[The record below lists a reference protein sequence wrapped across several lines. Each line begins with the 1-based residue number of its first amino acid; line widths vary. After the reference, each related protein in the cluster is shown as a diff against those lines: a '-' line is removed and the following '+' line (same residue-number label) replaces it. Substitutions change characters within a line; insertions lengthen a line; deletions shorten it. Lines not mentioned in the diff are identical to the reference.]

1 MDNIT
6 HSLVGYA
13 VAKTAKHLKVKGL
26 SDKLNDPKVSLF
38 FIFISILAANFPDLD
53 LIYSLYDS
61 SKLGYLVHHR
71 GHTHTFLLALPQAV
85 IALVFSALVF
95 RIKDKILWLWG
106 FIFILVNII
115 LHISLDA
122 LNIYGVHPFF
132 PWDNQW
138 YYGDSVFI
146 IEPLIWFSL
155 LPLLLTPIKK
165 IISLKNLVI
174 VFFLLT
180 LVLAV
185 FVKMMSVGTSIFL
198 LIYFLGMLLVYNKM
212 FESTKSITSICFTVL
227 IVLGFMVEGIQVE
240 SKIKTHLATT
250 ATTRLVDLAIT
261 PYPGNPFCWNV
272 YVTQVLGDDG
282 YRVSIGQF
290 QSARIWG
297 FDCPEGMLSKDKNTE
312 TAPKIKNMTWYQVH
326 LGSVKEI
333 FNDHGD
339 CRLQN
344 WFQFVRIPFINKAGD
359 YVDLRFSNR
368 SSNRN
373 FTQLDLMDKEQS
385 CVKVSAPWIAPR
397 SKLF

>member
-85 IALVFSALVF
+85 FALVFSALVF

-146 IEPLIWFSL
+146 I
-155 LPLLLTPIKK
+155 
-165 IISLKNLVI
+165 
-174 VFFLLT
+174 
-180 LVLAV
+180 
-185 FVKMMSVGTSIFL
+185 
-198 LIYFLGMLLVYNKM
+198 
-212 FESTKSITSICFTVL
+212 
-227 IVLGFMVEGIQVE
+227 
-240 SKIKTHLATT
+240 
-250 ATTRLVDLAIT
+250 
-261 PYPGNPFCWNV
+261 
-272 YVTQVLGDDG
+272 
-282 YRVSIGQF
+282 
-290 QSARIWG
+290 
-297 FDCPEGMLSKDKNTE
+297 
-312 TAPKIKNMTWYQVH
+312 
-326 LGSVKEI
+326 
-333 FNDHGD
+333 
-339 CRLQN
+339 
-344 WFQFVRIPFINKAGD
+344 
-359 YVDLRFSNR
+359 
-368 SSNRN
+368 
-373 FTQLDLMDKEQS
+373 
-385 CVKVSAPWIAPR
+385 
-397 SKLF
+397 